1 MYITRTKKTV
11 GSKQYQ
17 SVLLVKSVRI
27 NGKPRHE
34 TILNLSQWSNEQVA
48 ALEFA
53 LKGKKGIGTLDEV
66 TETTDKGIGGVLVV
80 AHLAKKLGITE
91 ALGTTKEAR
100 LAMALIAGR
109 LLTQGSRLKLCEW
122 QKMNEVEA
130 CLDVPHFS
138 EEMIKYYPAERVEEI
153 YHEKYKRVRAPVI
166 PIDRQQDAT
175 MILDYPEGETMS
187 MSGIKYQP
195 SFPCCR
201 KC

>member
-66 TETTDKGIGGVLVV
+66 TATTDKGIGGVLVV

-138 EEMIKYYPAERVEEI
+138 EDDLYSTLDWLSKNQAKIEAKLF
-153 YHEKYKRVRAPVI
+153 KKRVADSDKKPALFLYDI
-166 PIDRQQDAT
+166 T
-175 MILDYPEGETMS
+175 SSYLEGVDN
-187 MSGIKYQP
+187 
-195 SFPCCR
+195 
-201 KC
+201 